1 MSAPDSRAWL
11 AHLEQFGVKLG
22 LDTIATLMGAVG
34 HPERASPVLHVAGTN
49 GKGSVSAMVAHALSA
64 SGLVTARYTSPHL
77 VRLEERFAVDG
88 RSVSARSLNAALDE
102 VMRAV
107 GHLHSAGAL
116 AVEPTY
122 FEATTAAAFLL
133 FRAAGVDVAVIEVGL
148 GGRYDATN
156 IVAPLVTAITSVDFD
171 HQAQLGTTLSA
182 IAGEKAGTI
191 KPGVPVVVGP
201 LPDEAREVLEAVAR
215 AQGAPLV
222 DALADLVIDARP
234 DHGRY
239 QVTITTP
246 TRRYGPLRLALAGQ
260 HQVDNAVVAVRV
272 LETAAVQGLPVSAT
286 AIECGLTETRWP
298 ARLEQLDTPRGRLVI
313 DGAHNP
319 AGARALAS
327 YLQDAHPRGLPLVV
341 GVMGDKAADEM
352 LRALAC
358 VAQPLVLT
366 RAPGARAADPH
377 DLAAIARSVAPG
389 VAVIVEADI
398 DAALACAW
406 SHGPLIVVAGSL
418 YLAGSV
424 LARLGTV
431 ID

>member
-1 MSAPDSRAWL
+1 MDSRAWL
-11 AHLEQFGVKLG
+11 AHLEQFGIKLG

-34 HPERASPVLHVAGTN
+34 HPERAYPVLHVAGTN
-49 GKGSVSAMVAHALSA
+49 GKGSVSAMVAHALST

-77 VRLEERFAVDG
+77 VRLEERFAIDG
-88 RSVSARSLNAALDE
+88 RSVSTRSLDAALDE
-102 VMRAV
+102 VMRAL
-107 GHLHSAGAL
+107 GHLQSAGTL
-116 AVEPTY
+116 TVEPTY

-133 FRAAGVDVAVIEVGL
+133 FRAAGVDVAVVEVGL

-156 IVAPLVTAITSVDFD
+156 IVAPLVTAITSVDLD

-201 LPDEAREVLEAVAR
+201 LPGEAREVVETVAR

-222 DALADLVIDARP
+222 DTLAGVVVDARP

-272 LETAAVQGLPVSAT
+272 LETAAARGLLVTAT
-286 AIECGLTETRWP
+286 AIECGLTEARWP

-327 YLQDAHPRGLPLVV
+327 YLQDAHPGGLPLVV
-341 GVMGDKAADEM
+341 GMMGDKAADEM
-352 LRALAC
+352 LRALAR
-358 VAQPLVLT
+358 VARPLVLT

-377 DLAAIARSVAPG
+377 DLAAIARSVVPG
-389 VAVIVEADI
+389 VAVIVEPEI
-398 DAALACAW
+398 DAALARAW

-418 YLAGSV
+418 YLAGNV

>member
-1 MSAPDSRAWL
+1 M
-11 AHLEQFGVKLG
+11 H
-22 LDTIATLMGAVG
+22 AVG
-34 HPERASPVLHVAGTN
+34 HPERACPVLHIAGTN
-49 GKGSVSAMVAHALSA
+49 GKGSVSAMVAHALST

-88 RSVSARSLNAALDE
+88 RPVSTRSLDAALDE
-102 VMRAV
+102 VLRAV
-107 GHLHSAGAL
+107 GHLQSAGTL
-116 AVEPTY
+116 TVEPTY

-133 FRAAGVDVAVIEVGL
+133 FRAAGADVAVIEVGL

-201 LPDEAREVLEAVAR
+201 LPDEAREVVEAVAR
-215 AQGAPLV
+215 AQRAPLV
-222 DALADLVIDARP
+222 DARADVAIDARP

-246 TRRYGPLRLALAGQ
+246 TRRYGPLRLALAGR

-272 LETAAVQGLPVSAT
+272 LETAAVRGLPVSGT
-286 AIECGLTETRWP
+286 AIESGLTEARWP
-298 ARLEQLDTPRGRLVI
+298 ARLEQLETPRGRLLI

-327 YLQDAHPRGLPLVV
+327 YLQDAHPGGLPLVV
-341 GVMGDKAADEM
+341 GVMGDKAADLM
-352 LRALAC
+352 LRALTR
-358 VAQPLVLT
+358 VARPLVLT

-389 VAVIVEADI
+389 VAVIVEPEI

-418 YLAGSV
+418 YLAGNV